1 MVTAPVSG
9 AAVLRSVP
17 GLAVREHEPLA
28 RHTRFS
34 IGGPARIYAEASTP
48 DALRQ
53 ALAAAAQSGLAVNV
67 IGGGSNLI
75 VSDSGF
81 DGLILR
87 YTASRI
93 DQPEAGLLH
102 AEAGA
107 DLQALVDRSIDLG
120 LANIHTMTGIPGTVG
135 GAVYGNAGAYG
146 HSVSETLESATFL
159 DSGVIRTFDN
169 AACQFA
175 YRESIFKRR
184 KDWIILS
191 AAFRLPPGDA
201 AALRTTA
208 DGILATRNQKYPP
221 EMKCAGSIFKN
232 LILAELPSAVRARV
246 PASVIREGK
255 VPSAWFLEQ
264 AGAKGLRRG
273 GIEVASYHA
282 NLIYNTGTGASDDLQ
297 ALIAELKQRVL
308 NHFGLVLTEEVQYVG

>member
-9 AAVLRSVP
+9 AALLRSVP

-48 DALRQ
+48 DALRL
-53 ALAAAAQSGLAVNV
+53 ALAAAVQSGLAVNI

-87 YTASRI
+87 YTPSRI
-93 DQPEAGLLH
+93 HQPEPGLLH

-120 LANIHTMTGIPGTVG
+120 LANLHTMTGIPGTVG

-159 DSGVIRTFDN
+159 DSGGMRTFDN

-191 AAFRLPPGDA
+191 ATFRLPSGDA
-201 AALRTTA
+201 AALRATA
-208 DGILATRNQKYPP
+208 DGILTTRNQKYPP
-221 EMKCAGSIFKN
+221 DMKCAGSIFKN
-232 LILAELPSAVRARV
+232 LILAELPSAVQARV
-246 PASVIREGK
+246 PASVVREGK

-264 AGAKGLRRG
+264 AGAKGMRRG
-273 GIEVASYHA
+273 GIEVAPYHA
-282 NLIYNTGTGASDDLQ
+282 NLIYNAGSGASDDLRI
-297 ALIAELKQRVL
+297 LIAELKDRVFKDFEIML
-308 NHFGLVLTEEVQYVG
+308 EEEVQYVG

>member
-9 AAVLRSVP
+9 AALLRLIP

-34 IGGPARIYAEASTP
+34 IGGPSRIYAEASTP

-53 ALAAAAQSGLAVNV
+53 ALTAAAQCGLAVNV

-81 DGLILR
+81 DGVILR
-87 YTASRI
+87 YTPSRI
-93 DQPEAGLLH
+93 HEPEPGLLH
-102 AEAGA
+102 VDAGA

-120 LANIHTMTGIPGTVG
+120 LANLHTMTGIPGTVG

-146 HSVSETLESATFL
+146 HSVSETFESATFL
-159 DSGVIRTFDN
+159 DSGAVRTFDN

-191 AAFRLPPGDA
+191 ATFRLPSGEA
-201 AALRTTA
+201 SALRATA
-208 DGILATRNQKYPP
+208 DGILTTRNQKYPP
-221 EMKCAGSIFKN
+221 DMKCAGSIFKN
-232 LILAELPSAVRARV
+232 LILAELPSAVQDRV
-246 PASVIREGK
+246 PASVVREGK

-264 AGAKGLRRG
+264 AGAKGMRRG
-273 GIEVASYHA
+273 DIEVAPYHA
-282 NLIYNTGTGASDDLQ
+282 NLIYNTGSGASDDLRI
-297 ALIAELKQRVL
+297 LIAELKDRVFKD
-308 NHFGLVLTEEVQYVG
+308 FGLMLEEEVQYVG